1 MARTSP
7 SKAAQPPEPAAKAER
22 RKRPRWPATSPKAP
36 SRHALRARRKFLR
49 AFPGGFQDETYLD
62 WERDYKWNAHCRWR
76 DVLSEAT
83 FRRMI
88 DERRFQEIAS
98 LAIGIE
104 SRTNLLFSFEKMA
117 LRDAARSP
125 AGAQAFATALFDL
138 LHGDDALEVR
148 FSSWV
153 AAVSR
158 LPRLQ
163 TRVLTWPLVTVFG
176 FIAQPATAP
185 ELGVLHRRFQHAD
198 GLVIDLE
205 RHRIGMPVLA
215 AMREREAR
223 RIGEAVGRAV
233 HHLGDHR
240 QRRTVR
246 APTPGV
252 SSSSGNRPGRA
263 RRRGQRAVQAAHEH
277 VARAHVVMRRHDEMR
292 QHRLRGAAAVRLP
305 PARELARDA
314 VRARAMQQ
322 LELRAARRSA
332 RRSVRLTIS
341 PWPGRRSRC
350 AARRRSSSAL
360 RRASD
365 SAAPARS
372 PFMPCCTTTHLPSSV
387 TMKPCR

>member
-7 SKAAQPPEPAAKAER
+7 SKAAQAPEPAAKAER
-22 RKRPRWPATSPKAP
+22 RKRPRWSATSPKAP

-125 AGAQAFATALFDL
+125 AGAQAFASALFDL

-158 LPRLQ
+158 LPRHQ

-176 FIAQPATAP
+176 FIAQPATHFFFKP
-185 ELGVLHRRFQHAD
+185 TVT
-198 GLVIDLE
+198 
-205 RHRIGMPVLA
+205 
-215 AMREREAR
+215 RE
-223 RIGEAVGRAV
+223 
-233 HHLGDHR
+233 
-240 QRRTVR
+240 
-246 APTPGV
+246 
-252 SSSSGNRPGRA
+252 
-263 RRRGQRAVQAAHEH
+263 
-277 VARAHVVMRRHDEMR
+277 
-292 QHRLRGAAAVRLP
+292 
-305 PARELARDA
+305 
-314 VRARAMQQ
+314 
-322 LELRAARRSA
+322 AARRYGVDLPYASRPSWPLYRDLLA
-332 RRSVRLTIS
+332 FVREVRNDIS
-341 PWPGRRSRC
+341 DLKPRDMIDLQSFLWVQG
-350 AARRRSSSAL
+350 
-360 RRASD
+360 SD
-365 SAAPARS
+365 EYSD
-372 PFMPCCTTTHLPSSV
+372 
-387 TMKPCR
+387 